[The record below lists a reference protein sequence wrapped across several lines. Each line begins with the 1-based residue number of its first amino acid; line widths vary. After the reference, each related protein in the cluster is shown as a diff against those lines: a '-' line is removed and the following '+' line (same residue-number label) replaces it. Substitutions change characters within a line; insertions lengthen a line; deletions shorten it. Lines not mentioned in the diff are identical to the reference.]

1 MTQIQSND
9 KLYIITRKDLSP
21 GYQGVQSQHAA
32 FEFAIQHPEITREW
46 HAVSNYLCFL
56 SVVNEDELYSLISQA
71 KDQGIRLSVFREPDI
86 DNAITAI
93 ALEPGEKSKA
103 LCSRL
108 SLALRDIK

>member
-9 KLYIITRKDLSP
+9 KLYIITRKDLAP

-32 FEFAIQHPEITREW
+32 FEFAVQHPEITRRW
-46 HAVSNYLCFL
+46 HEVSNYLCFL
-56 SVVNEDELYSLISQA
+56 SVANESELYDLISLA
-71 KDQGIRLSVFREPDI
+71 KDQEIKMSVFREPDI

-108 SLALRDIK
+108 SLALRDVK